1 MSAQASATS
10 SRSTRVEWMWKSN
23 SDPWSKTEEPK
34 WQRYSDVEN
43 MIIEKAYSTGQTH
56 AILDGYC
63 VDFKHLVQISDSHK
77 KKQRPVKR
85 TDGKTDGQR
94 VREERFMPDPI
105 APKRPFGGEYGW
117 VSPFIKEVR
126 KYLNLRIDQWPS
138 KDENIVPM
146 IVENAA
152 HGIIEEGKLIGKR
165 RVAETMA
172 NDLMAQ
178 QRRDIDKSEIDPD
191 FDPRRHAAAF
201 DRRRAAFDDYGFG
214 ARDLRGNFDRYG
226 RFHGLGDDGRGDL
239 IRRGFGDNDRH

>member
-117 VSPFIKEVR
+117 VSPFIKE
-126 KYLNLRIDQWPS
+126 
-138 KDENIVPM
+138 
-146 IVENAA
+146 
-152 HGIIEEGKLIGKR
+152 
-165 RVAETMA
+165 
-172 NDLMAQ
+172 
-178 QRRDIDKSEIDPD
+178 
-191 FDPRRHAAAF
+191 
-201 DRRRAAFDDYGFG
+201 
-214 ARDLRGNFDRYG
+214 
-226 RFHGLGDDGRGDL
+226 
-239 IRRGFGDNDRH
+239 